1 MKHHGKKKKQTKM
14 LYNIMTSSE
23 HIYDYYAPIEFCF
36 HFNSSINTAEAGI
49 HQKIIQWLTSLKMN
63 AAS

>member
-1 MKHHGKKKKQTKM
+1 
-14 LYNIMTSSE
+14 MTSSE